1 MAPDFYNKLILAL
14 PLFLQLVG
22 LLFAVVIDPYIRR
35 THRRWFLIIIALV
48 FCLVLQSLSED
59 WVEDQGNMWFIRTLI
74 SVIGYSIRPI
84 IIILFLKIIDTQR
97 KFIVPW
103 VLTIINIAMHSTAF
117 YSRICF
123 HISAD
128 NHFERGPLGYFGF
141 AISGLLLFWL
151 LGLTFREFTRVQ
163 EFETLIP
170 IMNVLTIIVASI
182 FDITG
187 SDLMPISFL
196 VVAIVSCC
204 VFFYIWLHLQFVREH
219 EEALMADQ
227 RIKIMMSQIQP
238 HFLYNTLST
247 IQSLC
252 KIDPDQAFVT
262 TGKFGAYLRQNLD
275 SLSNPDLIPF
285 EKELEHTKIYAD
297 IEKLR
302 FPSIE
307 IRYEIM
313 TQDFELPALT
323 LQPMVENAIRHGV
336 RIREHGLVI
345 VRTYQDDNEIVMTI
359 EDNGKGF
366 DVDAAKRDD
375 RSHIGI
381 QNVKERVEDYCGG
394 TFTIESE
401 IDVGTKVTIRIPQ

>member
-1 MAPDFYNKLILAL
+1 M
-14 PLFLQLVG
+14 
-22 LLFAVVIDPYIRR
+22 
-35 THRRWFLIIIALV
+35 
-48 FCLVLQSLSED
+48 
-59 WVEDQGNMWFIRTLI
+59 
-74 SVIGYSIRPI
+74 
-84 IIILFLKIIDTQR
+84 
-97 KFIVPW
+97 
-103 VLTIINIAMHSTAF
+103 
-117 YSRICF
+117 
-123 HISAD
+123 
-128 NHFERGPLGYFGF
+128 
-141 AISGLLLFWL
+141 
-151 LGLTFREFTRVQ
+151 
-163 EFETLIP
+163 
-170 IMNVLTIIVASI
+170 
-182 FDITG
+182 
-187 SDLMPISFL
+187 
-196 VVAIVSCC
+196 
-204 VFFYIWLHLQFVREH
+204 
-219 EEALMADQ
+219 
-227 RIKIMMSQIQP
+227 
-238 HFLYNTLST
+238 
-247 IQSLC
+247 
-252 KIDPDQAFVT
+252 T